1 MRSYNRILP
10 SGVDSHQFHVI
21 VGQNSLYDS
30 GHPPLRAV
38 NLFVNEKDK
47 LAFLNVN
54 VRLLPF
60 VPEVEE
66 RQDVPHP
73 RLLEGVN
80 SPLGLE
86 EFTLHII
93 RWRVR
98 RLFYDNAGLMRGIR
112 WIQEVRWGE
121 VRNRSQLGKVQLM
134 VDG

>member
-1 MRSYNRILP
+1 MLEGRGDNLTLDRTL
-10 SGVDSHQFHVI
+10 HV
-21 VGQNSLYDS
+21 
-30 GHPPLRAV
+30 GHLLRALV
-38 NLFVNEKDK
+38 DEKHK
-47 LAFLNVN
+47 LT
-54 VRLLPF
+54 LLDVDVGIFPL
-60 VPEVEE
+60 VPEVEKLE
-66 RQDVPHP
+66 HVSHP